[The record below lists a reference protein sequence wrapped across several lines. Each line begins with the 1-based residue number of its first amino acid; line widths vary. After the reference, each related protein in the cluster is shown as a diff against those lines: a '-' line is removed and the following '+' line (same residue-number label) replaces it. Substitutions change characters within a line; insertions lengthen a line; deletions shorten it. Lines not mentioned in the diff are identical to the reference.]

1 MSRTTAHEGTPSV
14 VVGGTPPGAHPATP
28 QRSANAI
35 STEPPDPATA
45 RERAIPAT
53 TPGERPDPAVT
64 AAEPRR
70 RRLITGLTPGG
81 RPHLGNYLGAIR
93 PLVALSRDGGTD
105 TLTFVGDLHALTVPH
120 DPAQL
125 RERTRELA
133 ATLLACDLDERA
145 GLFVQSAV
153 PAHAELAQL
162 LESLTTVGELSRM
175 IQFTEKSGG
184 DGAADTVR
192 ASLFT
197 YPVLM
202 AADILVHRVDAV
214 PVGQDQRQHL
224 ELTRTLAQRFNSRY
238 GEVFTVPEGL
248 TPPAAAR
255 VRDLRDPTAKMGE
268 STAAAEQ
275 GAGVVHLLDSPTR
288 LGAAVRRAVTDL
300 DPVLDYDPE
309 LRPGVANLAEILA
322 ALTDR
327 TPQQALRG
335 LHGAGSLKCA
345 VTEALVEALR
355 PVRERHAEIVS
366 DPGTVDAV
374 LARGALRAT
383 ESAAP
388 ALAAVR
394 HALGVD

>member
-1 MSRTTAHEGTPSV
+1 MSGTTVHGGTPSV
-14 VVGGTPPGAHPATP
+14 AVGGTPPGAHPTAPRRTGG
-28 QRSANAI
+28 
-35 STEPPDPATA
+35 STSTGPPDPTTP
-45 RERAIPAT
+45 RERAAPAT
-53 TPGERPDPAVT
+53 TPGERPDPTAT

-70 RRLITGLTPGG
+70 RRLITGLTPSG
-81 RPHLGNYLGAIR
+81 RLHLGNYLGAIR
-93 PLVALSRDGGTD
+93 PLVALSRDGGND
-105 TLTFVGDLHALTVPH
+105 TLTFVSDLHALTVPH

-125 RERTRELA
+125 RERIRELA

-162 LESLTTVGELSRM
+162 LESTATVGELSRM
-175 IQFTEKSGG
+175 IQFKEKSGG
-184 DGAADTVR
+184 DGASGTVR

-224 ELTRTLAQRFNSRY
+224 ELTRALAQRFNSHY

-255 VRDLRDPTAKMGE
+255 VRDLRDPASKMGK
-268 STAAAEQ
+268 SAAAAGQE
-275 GAGVVHLLDSPTR
+275 AGVVHLLDPPVR
-288 LGAAVRRAVTDL
+288 LAAAVRRAVTDL
-300 DPVLDYDPE
+300 DPVLGYDPE

-322 ALTDR
+322 ALTNR

-335 LHGAGSLKCA
+335 LHGAGALKSA

-355 PVRERHAEIVS
+355 PVRERRAEIAA

-374 LARGALRAT
+374 LARGALRAA

-388 ALAAVR
+388 TLAAAR
-394 HALGVD
+394 HALGVG